1 MRILFDTNL
10 WISFMIGRR
19 LASLREVLY
28 RHDVEVY
35 VSEPLLEEI
44 HTVIERQK
52 FEKLISK
59 ETRYY
64 FFEMVYDVC
73 QFTEITMQ
81 AVSPIRDIKDAVSPI
96 RDIKDIYL
104 LSMAES
110 VPVDYIVSGDKDLT
124 DLKQH
129 NGIPII
135 KYAELLELLK
145 VNKNE

>member
-19 LASLREVLY
+19 LASLGEVLY
-28 RHDVEVY
+28 RHDVKVY
-35 VSEPLLEEI
+35 VSEQELDEI
-44 HTVIERQK
+44 RNVIERPK
-52 FEKLISK
+52 FDKLISQ

-73 QFTEITMQ
+73 LFTDITVN
-81 AVSPIRDIKDAVSPI
+81 AISPIRDPKDL
-96 RDIKDIYL
+96 YL

-110 VPVDYIVSGDKDLT
+110 VPVDYIVSGDSDLT
-124 DLKQH
+124 DLGQH

-135 KYAELLELLK
+135 KYIQLLDMLNIK
-145 VNKNE
+145 H

>member
-28 RHDVEVY
+28 RHDVEV
-35 VSEPLLEEI
+35 VSEQELDEI
-44 HTVIERQK
+44 RNVIERPK
-52 FEKLISK
+52 FDKLISQ

-73 QFTEITMQ
+73 LFTDITVN
-81 AVSPIRDIKDAVSPI
+81 AISPIRDPKDL
-96 RDIKDIYL
+96 YL

-110 VPVDYIVSGDKDLT
+110 VPVDYIVSGDSDLT
-124 DLKQH
+124 DLGQH

-135 KYAELLELLK
+135 KYIQLLDMLNIK
-145 VNKNE
+145 H

>member
-1 MRILFDTNL
+1 MKILFDTNL

-19 LASLREVLY
+19 LASLRDVLN

-35 VSEPLLEEI
+35 ISEQELEEI
-44 HTVIERQK
+44 RTVIERPK
-52 FEKLISK
+52 FDKLISQ

-73 QFTEITMQ
+73 LFTDITVE
-81 AVSPIRDIKDAVSPI
+81 AVSPIRDPKDL
-96 RDIKDIYL
+96 YL

-110 VPVDYIVSGDKDLT
+110 VPVDYIVSGDGDLT
-124 DLKQH
+124 DLEVH

-135 KYAELLELLK
+135 KYSQLLDILK
-145 VNKNE
+145 IR

>member
-1 MRILFDTNL
+1 
-10 WISFMIGRR
+10 MIGRR

-35 VSEPLLEEI
+35 VSEQELDEI
-44 HTVIERQK
+44 RNVIERPK
-52 FEKLISK
+52 FDKLIFQ

-73 QFTEITMQ
+73 LFTDITVN
-81 AVSPIRDIKDAVSPI
+81 AISPIRDPKDL
-96 RDIKDIYL
+96 YL

-110 VPVDYIVSGDKDLT
+110 VPVDYIVSGDSDLT
-124 DLKQH
+124 DLGQH

-135 KYAELLELLK
+135 KYIQLLDMLNIK
-145 VNKNE
+145 H